1 MTPDDDVEGGDA
13 VMAVTDEAIEKIKAM
28 IVSGELKPGDRLPV
42 EKILASR
49 LGLSRN
55 SLREAVRALG
65 VLRVLETRQGAGTFV
80 TSLAPG
86 LVLEAVSFIVNFH
99 DPATAIHFLEVRRLL
114 DSEAAAR
121 RPAST
126 PRRTTSA
133 SCAALNDRLRE
144 VAAAV
149 PFDPARMIELDR
161 EFHSRIAATCGNPA
175 LGALADM
182 LGGQTAPARTL
193 RLVARDTTAATS
205 IAEHDGIVDA
215 IEERDV
221 ERARLRAATHVL
233 ALEDWLESQVEHRS
247 EARRPPAQRDG
258 PAGRLTSRGRARATR
273 RRRAAAR
280 PTGSPRAAAAAAD
293 GRGTPGRP
301 PAG

>member
-1 MTPDDDVEGGDA
+1 
-13 VMAVTDEAIEKIKAM
+13 MAVTDEAIEKIKAM

-121 RPAST
+121 ACVHADEHDVEELR
-126 PRRTTSA
+126 
-133 SCAALNDRLRE
+133 ALNDRLRE
-144 VAAAV
+144 VAADV

-175 LGALADM
+175 LAALADM

-215 IEERDV
+215 IAARDV

-233 ALEDWLESQVEHRS
+233 ALEDWLGTQVDQRS
-247 EARRPPAQRDG
+247 
-258 PAGRLTSRGRARATR
+258 
-273 RRRAAAR
+273 
-280 PTGSPRAAAAAAD
+280 
-293 GRGTPGRP
+293 
-301 PAG
+301 